1 MSVKMKPVSEII
13 ADLNLEPY
21 GKAHTKFAS
30 ECMDRMNDKYVP
42 YDNGGL
48 VGSSYVDEECNIH
61 YNTPYARYMYY
72 GKLMVM
78 ENGKGAY
85 YSPDY
90 GFWSDK
96 GKKKTLTDIDLV
108 YHKPGTGPYWDKLM
122 WTAEKTEIEKVMNEY
137 IRQRG
142 RE

>member
-1 MSVKMKPVSEII
+1 MKIEMKSVSTISTR
-13 ADLNLEPY
+13 LGLEPY

-30 ECMDRMNDKYVP
+30 ECRDRMNARYTP

-48 VGSSYVDEECNIH
+48 VDSSYVDEQCNIH

-78 ENGKGAY
+78 DNGKGAY
-85 YSPDY
+85 YNPEY

-96 GKKKTLTDIDLV
+96 GKKKHLTDRDLV
-108 YHKPGTGPYWDKLM
+108 YHKAGTGPYWDKLM
-122 WTAEKTEIEKVMNEY
+122 VSAEMSEIEEVMNNY
-137 IRQRG
+137 IKQRG